1 MSQPRLAGKTAVVT
15 GAANGIGKEILLA
28 LRRSGVLVLGVDR
41 DKEGLNDVCS
51 SAGEADV
58 FSDAVDLLVPGTP
71 DRVIEE
77 ATETLGSLDILVN
90 CAGIFPSTPALDIS
104 ADEWDRVIDLNLRAP
119 FFCSQAFA
127 RHLTEAG
134 RSGCVVNVASTA
146 AVVARPGI
154 AHYCASKA
162 GLVMLTKALAIEWA
176 SHGIRVNAVAPG
188 LTMTRGVRE
197 MIETPAGR
205 QEHEGKLDLIPLER
219 PAEPDEVAET
229 VLFLTSDNAA
239 YITGETIFVDGGYC
253 AGRMVS
259 R

>member
-1 MSQPRLAGKTAVVT
+1 MNQTRLEGKSAVVT
-15 GAANGIGKEILLA
+15 GAANGIGREILLG
-28 LRRSGVLVLGVDR
+28 LSRSDVRVLGVDR
-41 DKEGLNDVCS
+41 DEEALNDACS
-51 SAGEADV
+51 CASGAEAFPCV
-58 FSDAVDLLVPGTP
+58 ADLLEPGAP
-71 DRVIEE
+71 KRVIEQ
-77 ATETLGSLDILVN
+77 ATETFGRLDILVN
-90 CAGIFPSTPALDIS
+90 CAGVFPSTPALEIS
-104 ADEWDRVIDLNLRAP
+104 AAEWNRVIDLNLRAP

-127 RHLTEAG
+127 RYLTDAG
-134 RSGCVVNVASTA
+134 KSGCMVNVASTA

-219 PAEPDEVAET
+219 PAEPAEVAET
-229 VLFLTSDNAA
+229 VLFLISDNAV